1 MSALRTICVYCG
13 ASTRVDA
20 IYRETAARTG
30 ELLAKSGFNVVYGGG
45 RLGLMGI
52 VADNALSHGT
62 HVTGIIPTLL
72 KDIEGTHPGLSKV
85 EIVDTMHTRKRRM
98 SELADAFIILPGG
111 FGTLDELFEIL
122 TWRQLQMHDKPIVI
136 INTKGYWDPLK
147 ALIQNIIEEK
157 FATPAHATFAKFV
170 VTADEAIG
178 VLTEEPAPELEFVGQ
193 HI

>member
-1 MSALRTICVYCG
+1 MSALKTICVYCG

-30 ELLAKSGFNVVYGGG
+30 ELLARSGFNVVYGGG

-52 VADNALSHGT
+52 VADNALAHGA

-72 KDIEGTHPGLSKV
+72 QEVEGAHPGLSRI
-85 EIVDTMHTRKRRM
+85 EIVDTMHTRKRKM

-136 INTKGYWDPLK
+136 VNTNNYWTPLK
-147 ALIQNIIEEK
+147 LLISNVIEEK

-170 VTADEAIG
+170 ASPDEAISA
-178 VLTEEPAPELEFVGQ
+178 LTDLPEPELEFAGQ
-193 HI
+193 HV